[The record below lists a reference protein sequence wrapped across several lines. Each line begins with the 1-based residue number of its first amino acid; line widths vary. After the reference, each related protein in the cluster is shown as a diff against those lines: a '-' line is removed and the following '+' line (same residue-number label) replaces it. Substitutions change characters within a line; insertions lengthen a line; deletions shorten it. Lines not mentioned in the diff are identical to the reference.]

1 MTRKVIM
8 EGLSKNLPD
17 LRYTCP
23 IFLLTNS
30 TKTPIDT
37 IIDVSNF
44 APNCMLQMD
53 FVFFNAES
61 IRVLAST
68 FVDICSSNSYRFLF
82 HPEANVCLLIS

>member
-1 MTRKVIM
+1 MTRKGLM

-37 IIDVSNF
+37 IIDVSKF
-44 APNCMLQMD
+44 APNFMLQMD

-61 IRVLAST
+61 IRGFAST
-68 FVDICSSNSYRFLF
+68 FVDICSANSYSFLF
-82 HPEANVCLLIS
+82 HLEANVRLLIS